1 MGIETNHTY
10 IRIRPG
16 STIKINEVRTYDEYG
31 NFTSF
36 TYISHPPMIN
46 YADKEEV
53 SELEESLLE
62 ES

>member
-1 MGIETNHTY
+1 MGIETNHNY

-16 STIKINEVRTYDEYG
+16 LTIKINEVRTYDIYG

-36 TYISHPPMIN
+36 TYISHHLMIN